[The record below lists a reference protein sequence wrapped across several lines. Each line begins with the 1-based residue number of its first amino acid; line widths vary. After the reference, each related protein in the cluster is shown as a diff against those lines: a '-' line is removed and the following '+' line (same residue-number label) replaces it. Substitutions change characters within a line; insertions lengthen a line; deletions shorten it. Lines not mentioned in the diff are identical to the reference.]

1 MFDINGS
8 PFANGV
14 SSQAREFANQAL
26 GNILPWLK
34 EHYEMFTTNPAAFT
48 PAALY
53 NYHLR
58 GDFYLGLTNSTTTP
72 PPTTPLQDMGLDFP
86 LLTPARLVNIARP
99 NYAYDDAIATSV
111 GLVNAIEDMPTFPGV
126 GDYGVEGATAGIVT
140 PDPAHF
146 FTREA
151 ANGSMLTEFLL
162 GEQATIA
169 YRLLPYMDNFHAKV
183 RDFISSE
190 STAFLGN
197 ARRLCNTVGN
207 NTTQVHQSV
216 RLDNSLFAY
225 LDTQTGLIPSELGI
239 VTWTNFTPAGGGNWN
254 AVRLTTDFTVAPYA
268 DFSAFAAAHNIR
280 CVLPI
285 YLACAAHR
293 EYIELIRPGIIPAF
307 QVELDDIFNNL
318 LLESVRTSLRLN
330 QNFAQR
336 TMSGIERSH
345 LDGNNNRVRDGI
357 REFLNTYFNML
368 TNPFPVGTVVELN
381 RNVLDP
387 TRLQP
392 NRRRA
397 VNEVINAANV
407 PLDPITLLPT
417 RSVADLEVH
426 IDANPFFII
435 TATGSRRAGN
445 RRINTYQLQSTDQA
459 GVPLFVAGD
468 VVTTGNIDEEY
479 PDGNTRVPTFTLF
492 TTTTNTPAAHTPLS
506 IVGRLLLSASYSIFN
521 AGAYYSSQRDMRKLT
536 KDAAPGHFAPILEAM
551 GGAAGM
557 TQGRASHN
565 AGHAYGIID
574 FYAESRADLL
584 YYYLAGMFDSIKGR
598 YRDEFVAFYTGDFH
612 TNEVSYYT
620 NAISNYI
627 DNQVR
632 PENADA
638 EPVLV
643 GPRLVTRVPR
653 PLPPVGLGPETFLFT
668 RSADPEVV
676 YYQIDS
682 PLLRECLRT
691 FNTRF
696 YEWYTNIAQQF
707 DRGQLNL
714 TRGGNEEDRRLY
726 ASRGDP
732 SVERSRIAPTKVV
745 LDQMWPLITQRA
757 TSIVESGEVP
767 ADVLLGAL
775 AEAVRAHRENTSQA
789 FPAVPVTNSF
799 INFGELLRSPTQY
812 ALPPSLSTTD
822 ITAFLDFLHAT
833 YYNDYA
839 LIAILA
845 ANIEDERTRRYSQD
859 QLISTFKAQLN
870 TYRNTKVLNRF
881 PFPAIAHLIRIFR
894 EQVALP
900 TSVRAA
906 EAATITTRL
915 PQAPEEQDAIG
926 PSVPEPIR
934 RLV

>member
-1 MFDINGS
+1 
-8 PFANGV
+8 
-14 SSQAREFANQAL
+14 
-26 GNILPWLK
+26 
-34 EHYEMFTTNPAAFT
+34 
-48 PAALY
+48 
-53 NYHLR
+53 
-58 GDFYLGLTNSTTTP
+58 
-72 PPTTPLQDMGLDFP
+72 
-86 LLTPARLVNIARP
+86 
-99 NYAYDDAIATSV
+99 
-111 GLVNAIEDMPTFPGV
+111 
-126 GDYGVEGATAGIVT
+126 
-140 PDPAHF
+140 
-146 FTREA
+146 
-151 ANGSMLTEFLL
+151 MLTEFLL

-197 ARRLCNTVGN
+197 AQRLCNTVGN

-225 LDTQTGLIPSELGI
+225 LDTQTSLIPSELGI

-254 AVRLTTDFTVAPYA
+254 AVRLTTDFTGLMFPPYA
-268 DFSAFAAAHNIR
+268 DFGAFAAAHNIR